1 MLFSLH
7 TVEKNTIQI
16 IHLKVCTFMLYELD
30 ITIGIKVRMFLLRYS
45 SDILHVYYTI
55 RLDRIK
61 K

>member
-1 MLFSLH
+1 M
-7 TVEKNTIQI
+7 EKNTIQI

-30 ITIGIKVRMFLLRYS
+30 ITIGIKVRVFLLRYS